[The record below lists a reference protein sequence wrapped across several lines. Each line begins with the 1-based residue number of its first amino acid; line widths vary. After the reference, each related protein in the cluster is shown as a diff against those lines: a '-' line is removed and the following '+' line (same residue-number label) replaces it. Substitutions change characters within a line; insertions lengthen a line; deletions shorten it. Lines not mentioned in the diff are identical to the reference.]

1 MLDSPSVPKPRAR
14 RKPKNRGKLTRVNE
28 RGGASGRSQARPR
41 PAPARVSV
49 NSYRNDPMCSS
60 IARAVAA
67 ILAGDKVVS
76 PVDVIVRM
84 GWLSTD
90 DLEAWRFG
98 RVPYLE
104 RMIRCNLTR
113 LSRFLRILG
122 FHCHELNLTAS
133 QTAYVKWGKGRRTPL
148 RFTKTGDA
156 ALERVYARH
165 FVWPGKG
172 PFHPPRPREDRD
184 G

>member
-1 MLDSPSVPKPRAR
+1 MYA
-14 RKPKNRGKLTRVNE
+14 
-28 RGGASGRSQARPR
+28 
-41 PAPARVSV
+41 
-49 NSYRNDPMCSS
+49 S

-76 PVDVIVRM
+76 SVDVIVRM

-104 RMIRCNLTR
+104 GMIRCNLTR

-122 FHCHELNLTAS
+122 FHCHALNLTAS
-133 QTAYVKWGKGRRTPL
+133 H
-148 RFTKTGDA
+148 TGCDA
-156 ALERVYARH
+156 SLEQVYARH
-165 FVWPGKG
+165 FVWPGKR
-172 PFHPPRPREDRD
+172 PFHPPRPPDDRE

>member
-1 MLDSPSVPKPRAR
+1 
-14 RKPKNRGKLTRVNE
+14 
-28 RGGASGRSQARPR
+28 
-41 PAPARVSV
+41 VSV
-49 NSYRNDPMCSS
+49 DSFRDDPMYAS
-60 IARAVAA
+60 IAVAVAA
-67 ILAGDKVVS
+67 ILAGGKVVA

-84 GWLSTD
+84 GWLSAD

-104 RMIRCNLTR
+104 RVICCNLTR

-122 FHCHELNLTAS
+122 FHCHDLNLTAS

-148 RFTKTGDA
+148 RFTKTGDV

-172 PFHPPRPREDRD
+172 PFHPPPPYDDAD
-184 G
+184 GGLDP

>member
-1 MLDSPSVPKPRAR
+1 MLSR
-14 RKPKNRGKLTRVNE
+14 L
-28 RGGASGRSQARPR
+28 
-41 PAPARVSV
+41 
-49 NSYRNDPMCSS
+49 
-60 IARAVAA
+60 
-67 ILAGDKVVS
+67 
-76 PVDVIVRM
+76 DVLVRI
-84 GWLSTD
+84 GWLAPD

-104 RMIRCNLTR
+104 RAIRCNLTR

-122 FHCHELNLTAS
+122 FHCHDLNLTAS
-133 QTAYVKWGKGRRTPL
+133 HTAYVKWGKGKRTPL

-156 ALERVYARH
+156 ALERIYGRH

-172 PFHPPRPREDRD
+172 PFQLPLPRKDRENDD

>member
-1 MLDSPSVPKPRAR
+1 MY
-14 RKPKNRGKLTRVNE
+14 
-28 RGGASGRSQARPR
+28 ASI
-41 PAPARVSV
+41 
-49 NSYRNDPMCSS
+49 D
-60 IARAVAA
+60 RAVAA
-67 ILAGDKVVS
+67 ILAGGKVVA

-84 GWLSTD
+84 GWLSTS

-104 RMIRCNLTR
+104 RVIRCNLTR

-122 FHCHELNLTAS
+122 FHCHDLNLTAS

-156 ALERVYARH
+156 GLERVYARH

-172 PFHPPRPREDRD
+172 PFHPPRAYDAASS

>member
-1 MLDSPSVPKPRAR
+1 M
-14 RKPKNRGKLTRVNE
+14 RVNE
-28 RGGASGRSQARPR
+28 RGPSQRSQARRPR
-41 PAPARVSV
+41 PAPTRVSV
-49 NSYRNDPMCSS
+49 DSFRDDPKYSS
-60 IARAVAA
+60 IARVVAA
-67 ILAGDKVVS
+67 ILAGDKVVAQ
-76 PVDVIVRM
+76 VEVIVRM

-104 RMIRCNLTR
+104 QMIRCNLTR
-113 LSRFLRILG
+113 LRRFLRILG

-172 PFHPPRPREDRD
+172 PFHPPRPREN
-184 G
+184 GGE

>member
-1 MLDSPSVPKPRAR
+1 M
-14 RKPKNRGKLTRVNE
+14 
-28 RGGASGRSQARPR
+28 
-41 PAPARVSV
+41 
-49 NSYRNDPMCSS
+49 YSS
-60 IARAVAA
+60 IVRAVAA

-156 ALERVYARH
+156 VLERVYARH

-172 PFHPPRPREDRD
+172 PFHLPLPRENGGDDHR
-184 G
+184 

>member
-1 MLDSPSVPKPRAR
+1 MSENTFRD
-14 RKPKNRGKLTRVNE
+14 
-28 RGGASGRSQARPR
+28 
-41 PAPARVSV
+41 
-49 NSYRNDPMCSS
+49 DPLYSS
-60 IARAVAA
+60 ITRAVAA
-67 ILAGDKVVS
+67 ILAGGNVVA
-76 PVDVIVRM
+76 PVDVIVRI
-84 GWLSTD
+84 GWLAPD

-104 RMIRCNLTR
+104 RAIRCNLTR
-113 LSRFLRILG
+113 LSRFLRVLG

-133 QTAYVKWGKGRRTPL
+133 QTAYMKWGKGRRTPL

-156 ALERVYARH
+156 AVERVYARH

-172 PFHPPRPREDRD
+172 PFHPPPPREERENGD

>member
-1 MLDSPSVPKPRAR
+1 MTRAFTPTHQERWQTDTRARARPSVAQIVVSSWPYPCDHRLVS
-14 RKPKNRGKLTRVNE
+14 NRSDV
-28 RGGASGRSQARPR
+28 RS
-41 PAPARVSV
+41 
-49 NSYRNDPMCSS
+49 DT
-60 IARAVAA
+60 RAVAA
-67 ILAGDKVVS
+67 ILAAAKVVA

-84 GWLSTD
+84 GWLSPD

-104 RMIRCNLTR
+104 RVIRCNLTR

-122 FHCHELNLTAS
+122 FHCHDLKLTAS
-133 QTAYVKWGKGRRTPL
+133 QAAHVKLGKGRRTPL

-156 ALERVYARH
+156 ALERVCARH

-172 PFHPPRPREDRD
+172 PFHPPRPRDEGD
-184 G
+184 GVA